1 VLKGG
6 FTLMNVMPGGPGMT
20 NKLSATNTTDYSP
33 YTESTTT
40 VKEYMFTVSDGVSL
54 KIIDFIPRNVS
65 QQKPVILFVAGWIS
79 LISGWKGVL
88 KVLTAEHR
96 VIYCETREKQSS
108 TVPDVKKV
116 SFSIE
121 RLKLD
126 IGEIIEK
133 LIPPPDKFILAGS
146 SLGASAIL
154 EYCASDK
161 PKPFSTVLINPNTE
175 FRFPKFLGS
184 IIPALHPSLYI
195 SVKPVIKWYLRNFRL
210 DKKTCKEQIEK
221 YENTLDC
228 ANPYKLKANAL
239 AIKNYVIWGRIDNIN
254 VPCLVLGATSD
265 TLHATE
271 NVKRLLKIIPDSTY
285 IELKSNM
292 ENHSEKAG
300 HVILEYLD
308 SLVARPQRAFDS

>member
-1 VLKGG
+1 
-6 FTLMNVMPGGPGMT
+6 
-20 NKLSATNTTDYSP
+20 
-33 YTESTTT
+33 
-40 VKEYMFTVSDGVSL
+40 
-54 KIIDFIPRNVS
+54 
-65 QQKPVILFVAGWIS
+65 VAGWIS
-79 LISGWKGVL
+79 LISGWRGVL

-126 IGEIIEK
+126 IGEIIENI
-133 LIPPPDKFILAGS
+133 IPPSEKFILAGS

-161 PKPFSTVLINPNTE
+161 RKPVCSVLINPNAE
-175 FRFPKFLGS
+175 FRFPKFLGE
-184 IIPALHPSLYI
+184 IIPILHPSLYLAI
-195 SVKPVIKWYLRNFRL
+195 KPVIKWYLRNFRL

-254 VPCLVLGATSD
+254 VPCLVMGATSD

-271 NVKRLLKIIPDSTY
+271 NVKRLLKLIPDSTY

-300 HVILEYLD
+300 YVIVDYIEAL
-308 SLVARPQRAFDS
+308 RANP